1 MDCFFPAG
9 GIRGFG
15 SASGVK
21 KLKNQKRAVL
31 TALTAVLFW
40 ATVASAFKIAL
51 GEMDHYHLLLFST
64 LSSVIILFL
73 MILFQGK
80 SSVLMKI
87 NSVDLRFSTLAG
99 LFNPFAYYLIL
110 FKSYSLLPAQIAQ
123 PLNYTWPIMLVLLS
137 VPFLG
142 QKADRKSLIALIM
155 CLLGVVLISSGGEPG
170 QTVNSFGVFLALLS
184 AVVWGA
190 YWIINMKDKREES
203 VKLFLNFLF
212 GLIYVV
218 VYGLIFSDITLPS
231 VKGLVSAAYV
241 GVFEMGI
248 TFFLWSKA
256 LKMAES
262 TASVSTLAYLSP
274 LLSLVLIALVLK
286 EKIALTTIAGLLI
299 IIGGILYQKGIII
312 LPGANRRNPR

>member
-1 MDCFFPAG
+1 
-9 GIRGFG
+9 
-15 SASGVK
+15 
-21 KLKNQKRAVL
+21 LKNQKRAVL

-64 LSSVIILFL
+64 IA
-73 MILFQGK
+73 
-80 SSVLMKI
+80 SVLVLLLLLLLQGRGKELLKI
-87 NSVDLRFSTLAG
+87 SPVDLRFSALAG

-142 QKADRKSLIALIM
+142 QKADRKSLAALALCMI
-155 CLLGVVLISSGGEPG
+155 GVVLISSGGKLGSLENPL
-170 QTVNSFGVFLALLS
+170 GVFLALFS
-184 AVVWGA
+184 AVIWGA

-218 VYGLIFSDITLPS
+218 LYGLIFADLSIPS
-231 VKGLVSAAYV
+231 AKGLASAAYV

-256 LKMAES
+256 LKTAES

-274 LLSLVLIALVLK
+274 LLSLIFIALILK
-286 EKIALTTIAGLLI
+286 EAIALTTVAGLLI
-299 IIGGILYQKGIII
+299 IITGILYQKGLLK
-312 LPGANRRNPR
+312 LPRKNPRPTDSR

>member
-1 MDCFFPAG
+1 M
-9 GIRGFG
+9 
-15 SASGVK
+15 
-21 KLKNQKRAVL
+21 KNQKRAVL

-64 LSSVIILFL
+64 IA
-73 MILFQGK
+73 
-80 SSVLMKI
+80 SVLVLLLLLLLQGRGKELLKI
-87 NSVDLRFSTLAG
+87 SPVDLRFSALAG

-142 QKADRKSLIALIM
+142 QKADRKSLAALALCMI
-155 CLLGVVLISSGGEPG
+155 GVVLISSGGKLGSLENPL
-170 QTVNSFGVFLALLS
+170 GVFLALFS
-184 AVVWGA
+184 AVIWGA

-218 VYGLIFSDITLPS
+218 LYGLIFADLSIPS
-231 VKGLVSAAYV
+231 AKGLASAAYV

-256 LKMAES
+256 LKTAES

-274 LLSLVLIALVLK
+274 LLSLIFIALILK
-286 EKIALTTIAGLLI
+286 EAIALTTVAGLLI
-299 IIGGILYQKGIII
+299 IITGILYQKGLLK
-312 LPGANRRNPR
+312 LPRKNPRPTDSR

>member
-1 MDCFFPAG
+1 
-9 GIRGFG
+9 
-15 SASGVK
+15 
-21 KLKNQKRAVL
+21 VL

-64 LSSVIILFL
+64 IA
-73 MILFQGK
+73 
-80 SSVLMKI
+80 SVLVLLLLLLLQGRGKELLKI
-87 NSVDLRFSTLAG
+87 SPVDLRFSALAG

-142 QKADRKSLIALIM
+142 QKADRKSLAALALCMI
-155 CLLGVVLISSGGEPG
+155 GVVLISSGGKLGSLENPL
-170 QTVNSFGVFLALLS
+170 GVFLALFS
-184 AVVWGA
+184 AVIWGA

-218 VYGLIFSDITLPS
+218 LYGLIFADLSIPS
-231 VKGLVSAAYV
+231 AKGLASAAYV

-256 LKMAES
+256 LKTAES

-274 LLSLVLIALVLK
+274 LLSLIFIALILK
-286 EKIALTTIAGLLI
+286 EAIALTTVAGLLI
-299 IIGGILYQKGIII
+299 IITGILYQKGLLK
-312 LPGANRRNPR
+312 LPRKNPRPTDSR